1 MESRYEPELDK
12 KSRNEPVLR
21 IVDVW
26 KSYKELQVLKGVSF
40 EVEEKEVKVV
50 FGPSGSGKST
60 LLRCINM
67 LTPPDK
73 GEVYLSGKNLMESGI
88 NLNKERAKI
97 GMVFQHFNLFS
108 HLKAIDNV
116 AIGLRRV
123 RGLPKDE
130 AKVLA
135 LNALNRVKMAEWA
148 DHYPA
153 QLSGGQQQRVG
164 IARALAMEPDVIL
177 FDEPTSALDPEL
189 IGEVLQTMLEIA
201 KSGTTMV
208 VVTHEMGFASA
219 VASEMIFIDKG
230 IVIERGTPQHFF
242 ETPKSERVKYFLKQ
256 IEVLYGH
263 HKELLDLEDGN
274 TKSD

>member
-1 MESRYEPELDK
+1 M
-12 KSRNEPVLR
+12 
-21 IVDVW
+21 
-26 KSYKELQVLKGVSF
+26 LKGVSF
-40 EVEEKEVKVV
+40 DVGEREVKVI

-73 GEVYLSGKNLMESGI
+73 GEVYLSGKSLNESGTNI
-88 NLNKERAKI
+88 NKERAKI

-123 RGLPKDE
+123 KGLPKEE
-130 AKVLA
+130 ARQKA
-135 LNALNRVKMAEWA
+135 LEALTSVKLTEWA

-208 VVTHEMGFASA
+208 VVTHEMGFAGA
-219 VASEMIFIDKG
+219 VASEMIFLDKG
-230 IVIERGTPQHFF
+230 VVVERGTPQHFF
-242 ETPKSERVKYFLKQ
+242 ETPKSERVKHFLKQ
-256 IEVLYGH
+256 IDVLYGRH
-263 HKELLDLEDGN
+263 EELLDLDESKQKANKKG
-274 TKSD
+274 